1 LAKIWQSYR
10 QLNGGNLKHSVHSGG
25 EESQRGVG
33 VILDKR
39 TARKVELVRCEGDRL
54 LMVRLRDKQQMWS

>member
-1 LAKIWQSYR
+1 
-10 QLNGGNLKHSVHSGG
+10 LKHSVHSGG